1 MGSGCEFPVNSL
13 APASFHVDSAG
24 MDATLQILTA
34 ILAPVAC
41 GAMTL
46 ALPRRLIAARVML
59 AAMGPLLA
67 LVILGQYVH
76 MQGLMSTPEAIAWMP
91 AFQLNLDFKPDNLG
105 IFFALLVASFG
116 LLIVLYARAYFG
128 PDRDSL
134 YRFYPSL
141 LLFMTAMLGLVL
153 ADNFMLMLLFWELT
167 AVSSFLLIGW
177 ERDDP
182 VAVKKA
188 MQAFITTGAGGLCLM
203 AGLILIGVITEQ
215 WTFTDLNLASA
226 KGLLA
231 GVDGR
236 LLTVALTLIVIG
248 AAAKSAQ
255 WPLHYWLPG
264 AMAAPTPVSAYLH
277 SATMVKAGVYLVDRL
292 WPILID
298 LGGEPI
304 ANLTPILLT
313 TGAITMALGGYLAL
327 RKTDL
332 KQIFA
337 YTTVSQLGLLMCVY
351 GLTPYRVAS
360 DRGAE
365 HITQIFNH
373 ALYKAPLF
381 LLAGAIG
388 HIAATRELPMLRG
401 YFRRG
406 GVEKITALLLIAAA
420 YAMAA
425 GPGSLG
431 FVAKEFFFY
440 QVSDEV
446 GPGRHWLF
454 YLLAGAAIFAGT
466 MNVAI
471 FVRITSTLLARP
483 TQGNADGPVEP
494 DAFDSE
500 ANANVEAEHG
510 RPADSHAH
518 PHSHTLHSSD
528 GHHETGFW
536 PAMLWLPAAF
546 ILVFQYL
553 GGLAPSMYEHLFGWL
568 EPHRSEFESLPS
580 AIALITHPS
589 VPLLMTIAC
598 VVLGVS
604 LGFSPF
610 LRRTTRDSHD
620 RIFPAFYKLATVGAG
635 SVFRLIQR
643 GNSTFYIGAVS
654 LAIVALFG
662 WSVYRIPEALSW
674 PTTAVFEM
682 RGGIMAGV
690 IIGALICLASVMLV
704 VLRDRL
710 ARVLM
715 LGACGFAVTAFYYVY
730 RAIDL
735 AITQISIEIIS
746 LVLFLVVLAVVP
758 DSPDTKKRPN
768 PIARLAISGLVG
780 SVMFW
785 MVLTSTGWNRPELP
799 YTGVNGEPIAGLGN
813 YFLRNTKE
821 AIDARAVPLE
831 KAYGGVQQRGL
842 EHLSGFNS
850 SMPHLTPEQARESIT
865 LHKGGGGNNSVN
877 VAIVDFRGFDTM
889 GEIAVLGLAALGVWA
904 LLMRVK
910 RRHAP
915 TAGNNPALPTNA
927 GADANSEATR

>member
-1 MGSGCEFPVNSL
+1 
-13 APASFHVDSAG
+13 
-24 MDATLQILTA
+24 MDATIQILTA
-34 ILAPVAC
+34 ILAPVIC
-41 GAMTL
+41 GTLTL
-46 ALPRRLIAARVML
+46 AIPRRLIAARVFL
-59 AAMGPLLA
+59 AAMGPVLSMA
-67 LVILGQYVH
+67 ILGRYVH
-76 MQGLMSTPEAIAWMP
+76 MKGLTNTPEVVEWMP
-91 AFQLNLDFKPDNLG
+91 AVQLNLQFKPDNLG
-105 IFFALLVASFG
+105 IFFALLVASIG
-116 LLIVLYARAYFG
+116 MLIVLYARAYFG

-134 YRFYPSL
+134 YRFFPSL

-188 MQAFITTGAGGLCLM
+188 MQAFITTGVGGLCLM
-203 AGLILIGVITEQ
+203 AGLILLGVITKQ
-215 WTFTDLNLASA
+215 WTFSGLNHASA
-226 KGLLA
+226 TGLLA
-231 GVDGR
+231 GIDGR
-236 LLTVALTLIVIG
+236 LLTIAFTLVVIG
-248 AAAKSAQ
+248 AMAKSAQ
-255 WPLHYWLPG
+255 WPLHFWLPG

-277 SATMVKAGVYLVDRL
+277 SATMVKAGIYLVDRL

-304 ANLTPILLT
+304 ADLTPILLT
-313 TGAITMALGGYLAL
+313 TGAITMALGAYFAL
-327 RKTDL
+327 RKSDL

-337 YTTVSQLGLLMCVY
+337 YSTVSQLGLLMCVY
-351 GLTPYRVAS
+351 GLSPQRVAGE
-360 DRGAE
+360 RGAE

-406 GVEKITALLLIAAA
+406 AAEKITALLLIAAA

-440 QVSDEV
+440 QVSGEI
-446 GPGRHWLF
+446 GSGRHWAY
-454 YLLAGAAIFAGT
+454 YLLGGAAIFAGT

-471 FVRITSTLLARP
+471 FVRIATTLLSLPASH
-483 TQGNADGPVEP
+483 GAADGPVEP

-500 ANANVEAEHG
+500 ANENVEAEHD
-510 RPADSHAH
+510 RPADAHTH
-518 PHSHTLHSSD
+518 PHSHSLHPPD

-536 PAMLWLPAAF
+536 PAMLWIPAAF
-546 ILVFQYL
+546 ILLFQYL
-553 GGLAPSMYEHLFGWL
+553 GGLAPSVYEYLFGWL

-589 VPLLMTIAC
+589 VPLFMTIAC
-598 VVLGVS
+598 VVMGVVI
-604 LGFSPF
+604 GFSPY
-610 LRRTTRDSHD
+610 LRRTNRDPHD
-620 RIFPAFYKLATVGAG
+620 RIYPLFYKLATVGG
-635 SVFRLIQR
+635 GRVFRLIQR
-643 GNSTFYIGAVS
+643 GSSTFYIAAVS
-654 LAIVALFG
+654 LAIVSLFG
-662 WSVYRIPEALSW
+662 WSVYRVPEALSW
-674 PTTAVFEM
+674 PTTARFEW
-682 RGGIMAGV
+682 RGGIMAGG
-690 IIGALICLASVMLV
+690 IIGALVCLAAIMMV

-758 DSPDTKKRPN
+758 DRADNRKRPN
-768 PIARLAISGLVG
+768 PILRSAISALVG
-780 SVMFW
+780 VVMFW

-799 YTGVNGEPIAGLGN
+799 FTGANGEPIAGLGH
-813 YFLRNTKE
+813 YFLRNSKKAVD
-821 AIDARAVPLE
+821 AISVPADKL
-831 KAYGGVQQRGL
+831 YGGVEHRGI

-850 SMPHLTPEQARESIT
+850 HMPHLTPEQVREGVV
-865 LHKGGGGNNSVN
+865 LHKGGGGDNPVN
-877 VAIVDFRGFDTM
+877 VAILDFRGFDTM
-889 GEIAVLGLAALGVWA
+889 GEIVVLGLAALGVWA
-904 LLMRVK
+904 LLMRVNRK
-910 RRHAP
+910 RPSRPDNAQATQPAGGNADTEAP
-915 TAGNNPALPTNA
+915 
-927 GADANSEATR
+927 R